1 MTNTIN
7 ELTELC
13 DSAYRHD
20 HASWDQEAKLYR
32 GSDGPDRAE
41 ALSGQPGTN
50 DTTMKPNP
58 SIEER
63 QTMSTHS
70 EPINHLSRTRRI
82 VALCQESGSLWEP
95 VSKRYPGGDTRAK
108 AIAKEIE
115 QTRRTLATDVVDRL
129 TGNDCHLLRTPPVK
143 RQQFAS
149 RQWRSFTW
157 IDLLYQEDTDGNPVD
172 YDFISSSDRGAHLFR
187 IWFTASGVGIGIRP
201 AAHKTHM
208 TRANL
213 INDLPAG
220 YPDREP
226 LSSHGHESRH
236 ELCLKGR
243 PGPTNQY
250 FATWVHNGFETDEAF
265 LEAVDSAWSEVGPVL
280 NRYRC

>member
-1 MTNTIN
+1 
-7 ELTELC
+7 
-13 DSAYRHD
+13 
-20 HASWDQEAKLYR
+20 
-32 GSDGPDRAE
+32 
-41 ALSGQPGTN
+41 
-50 DTTMKPNP
+50 
-58 SIEER
+58 
-63 QTMSTHS
+63 MSTHS

-82 VALCQESGSLWEP
+82 VVLCQESGSLWEL
-95 VSKRYPGGDTRAK
+95 VSESYPGGDMRAK

-115 QTRRTLATDVVDRL
+115 KTRRTLATDVVDRL

-143 RQQFAS
+143 RQKFAS
-149 RQWRSFTW
+149 GQQRSFTW

-172 YDFISSSDRGAHLFR
+172 YDFMARSNRGAHLFR
-187 IWFTASGVGIGIRP
+187 IWFTASGVGIGVRP
-201 AAHKTHM
+201 GSHKAHL
-208 TRANL
+208 TRTKL

-226 LSSHGHESRH
+226 LGSHGHESRH

-243 PGPTNQY
+243 PGQTNQY

-265 LEAVDSAWSEVGPVL
+265 LEAVDSAWSEIGPIL